1 MNKVILIGRTGKD
14 PEIRHLESGKVVATF
29 SLATDKRYKTAS
41 GERKTDTSW
50 HNIVIWGKLAEVA
63 EKWLKKGQMLMIE
76 GSISNRSYE
85 DKDKVK
91 RYVTEILCDNFEMLG
106 GKSESDQSDRAQA
119 EKNGADM
126 AKASMQDTG
135 LPPSDIG
142 GPGYN
147 PDDKDNDLPFSWI
160 LPLIGIGIGLF
171 PHVSNVIG

>member
-1 MNKVILIGRTGKD
+1 MNKVVLIGHVGKEVDVKHLDSGRT
-14 PEIRHLESGKVVATF
+14 VATF
-29 SLATDKRYKTAS
+29 SLATTKRYKNAS
-41 GERKTDTSW
+41 GERKTDTTW

-63 EKWLKKGQMLMIE
+63 EKWVKKGQMLMIE

-106 GKSESDQSDRAQA
+106 GKEHEGQSQA

-142 GPGYN
+142 GPGYQGEGE
-147 PDDKDNDLPFSWI
+147 KDDLPFSWV

-171 PHVSNVIG
+171 GHVSNMIG